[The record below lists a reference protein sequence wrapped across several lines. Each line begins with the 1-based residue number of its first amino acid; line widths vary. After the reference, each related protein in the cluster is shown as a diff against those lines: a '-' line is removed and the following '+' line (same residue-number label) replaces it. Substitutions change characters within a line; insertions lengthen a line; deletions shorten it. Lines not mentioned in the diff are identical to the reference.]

1 MVTAKVME
9 ELLKQ
14 YDEGEDITE
23 QVIL

>member
-14 YDEGEDITE
+14 YDGGEDITE